1 MSRRKWG
8 RTKICVENTGKHPN
22 SFYLSCKGIAWPPAV
37 SPLLLGPDR
46 RWDSCSSEGCLND
59 PRLDSHLWTC
69 YPVMIKRHISIF
81 FFFKLHLSA
90 GTQNLWKMFD
100 QCTETFSPDMQ
111 CGNKIYSFNKYLF
124 IECLLHSSCWGYSG
138 KWETQT
144 VLMELAVS
152 LVRED
157 TLKPSH
163 NKYIC
168 IFK

>member
-81 FFFKLHLSA
+81 FFLNFILVQGPRTFGRCLTNVLRPFLLTCNVETKFILSTNTYLLSVCYILVA
-90 GTQNLWKMFD
+90 GATVESERPRLSWW
-100 QCTETFSPDMQ
+100 S
-111 CGNKIYSFNKYLF
+111 
-124 IECLLHSSCWGYSG
+124 LL
-138 KWETQT
+138 
-144 VLMELAVS
+144 LA
-152 LVRED
+152 
-157 TLKPSH
+157 
-163 NKYIC
+163 
-168 IFK
+168 